1 MFNNRISTVL
11 FTSFKLILI
20 SPMLPAVALA
30 WVCYSIQPATDE
42 DESQSQIGEATQPR
56 SDSFLL
62 ETPQSQCDS
71 FLVA

>member
-1 MFNNRISTVL
+1 MFNYRLSTVL
-11 FTSFKLILI
+11 STSLKLILI

-30 WVCYSIQPATDE
+30 WICYSIQPKTDS
-42 DESQSQIGEATQPR
+42 DELKGQTGRTQPR